1 MPLNIIKVGVWPLT
15 DVHMSGVVQ
24 NIITQAS
31 LDHGHTYSC
40 SNKTAKILLNFQHK
54 KTSLIF

>member
-1 MPLNIIKVGVWPLT
+1 MPLNMIKGGVWPLT

-40 SNKTAKILLNFQHK
+40 SNKTAKILLNFKHK
-54 KTSLIF
+54 KLA